1 MNLFRGR
8 ADQTS
13 RVTGCGRFHE
23 LFVSPGNFTLFLF
36 NSWSIVHVYIRR
48 SAEQQS
54 LKQTAGYQ

>member
-36 NSWSIVHVYIRR
+36 NSWSIGCMIVHVYIRR

-54 LKQTAGYQ
+54 